1 MTPRVSQGP
10 EIGKHLARYRQIAG
24 VLADEGLHV
33 VIDATGL
40 RRVTPVR
47 AGSRRSPDDALT
59 VEQHARRAIERMGP
73 TFIKVAQGISTRTDI
88 ISPALAAELRRLQ
101 DEVPPEPFEAVRAV
115 LEADLETPVEELFA
129 TFDETP
135 AAAASLGQV
144 HFATLHDGT
153 EVAVKIQRPNVRH
166 QVEVDIDIAL
176 TQARWVAEHTDL
188 FEDVDVVGIAE
199 EYAEAVRHELDY
211 TREAA
216 NAERF
221 WRAFA
226 DDDTVAFPQVFWEF
240 TTSRVLVLER
250 IVGVKLNRLDE
261 LDAAGLDRAEL
272 AVRGIRCYLHQMFE
286 LGFFHADAHPGNF
299 IALMDGRVG
308 FTDFGRVG
316 RISESSRDRFID
328 LIWAA
333 MNKDAQLA
341 TDTLVAVS
349 GNPEIDEV
357 ELEREVAR
365 LIGKYHGL
373 ELGGIEFGELL
384 TETLGLIRGH
394 RLGVPSDFALL
405 IGTLGTLEGVG
416 AMLDPSFDFASVAK
430 PFADEVVRN
439 RMRPEVVFDKAAKS
453 WRHTV
458 RVLETLPDNLD
469 RLMRR
474 LSRGEVKVS
483 VRPTGYEGLMAELH
497 ELVNRLAFAVVV
509 AALVIGFSSLVSVA
523 GVPSWVRLVGQVGF
537 VAAFVVSFWF
547 FGSILVSHYRGRRR

>member
-1 MTPRVSQGP
+1 MSPRVAAGP
-10 EIGKHLARYRQIAG
+10 EIGKHLARYKQIAG

-33 VIDATGL
+33 VIDAAGL
-40 RRVTPVR
+40 GRFAP
-47 AGSRRSPDDALT
+47 SRRRAPDDHLT

-88 ISPALAAELRRLQ
+88 ISPALAIELRKLQ
-101 DEVPPEPFEAVRAV
+101 DEVPPVPFEAVRGV
-115 LEADLETPVEELFA
+115 IEADLDAPLAELFA
-129 TFDETP
+129 TFDAEP
-135 AAAASLGQV
+135 FAAASLGQV
-144 HFATLHDGT
+144 HFATLFDGT
-153 EVAVKIQRPNVRH
+153 DVAVKVQRPGVRH
-166 QVEVDIDIAL
+166 QVEIDIDIAL
-176 TQARWVAEHTDL
+176 TQARWVAEHTEL
-188 FEDVDVVGIAE
+188 FADIDIVAIAE

-221 WRAFA
+221 WRAFK
-226 DDDTVAFPQVFWEF
+226 DDPTVAFPKVYWEF
-240 TTSRVLVLER
+240 TTSRVLVLDR
-250 IVGVKLNRLDE
+250 IVGVRLNRLDE
-261 LDAAGLDRAEL
+261 LAAAGLDRAEL
-272 AVRGIRCYLHQMFE
+272 AERGIRCYLHQMFE

-299 IALMDGRVG
+299 IALMDGRIG

-316 RISESSRDRFID
+316 RISESSRNRFID

-333 MNKDAQLA
+333 MNKDSQLA
-341 TDTLVAVS
+341 ADTLVAVS
-349 GNPEIDEV
+349 GNPDIDEM
-357 ELEREVAR
+357 ELQREVGR

-439 RMRPEVVFDKAAKS
+439 RMRPEVLLGNAARS

-458 RVLETLPDNLD
+458 RVLETMPDSLD

-474 LSRGEVKVS
+474 LSRGEMKVS
-483 VRPTGYEGLMAELH
+483 IRPTGFEPLLAELN
-497 ELVNRLAFAVVV
+497 ELVNRLAFAVIV
-509 AALVIGFSSLVSVA
+509 AALVIGFSSILSRNEAPEWVQTA
-523 GVPSWVRLVGQVGF
+523 GRIGLA
-537 VAAFVVSFWF
+537 AAFVVSFWF
-547 FGSILVSHYRGRRR
+547 FGSIIRAHYRGRRR